1 MVKPNADGRRKIIAA
16 IHRIALEPSPSPAV
30 IATSTQHR
38 EQHEND
44 DERPQ
49 QDSRQRSP
57 PTPTRSERQAKR
69 RPSPCPRPYARI
81 AARASVESTEEEPG
95 SPRETTG
102 DRSGRERS
110 GGDRR
115 PRWERG

>member
-81 AARASVESTEEEPG
+81 AARASVVSTEEIAGKPAG
-95 SPRETTG
+95 SDGSRLV
-102 DRSGRERS
+102 DERI

-115 PRWERG
+115 PRWGRG